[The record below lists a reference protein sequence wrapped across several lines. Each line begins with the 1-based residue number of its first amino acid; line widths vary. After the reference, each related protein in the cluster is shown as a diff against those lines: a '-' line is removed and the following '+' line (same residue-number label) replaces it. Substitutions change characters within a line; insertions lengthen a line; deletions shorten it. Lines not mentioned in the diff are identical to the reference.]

1 MQQFTENAIME
12 HFEQMLR
19 EMPFDKITV
28 TALARHCEISPNTFY
43 YHFSDIYDLLDQWL
57 VRMLEPYVKSSEQQW
72 QASVK
77 QLLHRLKKEKK
88 LVYHLFNSISRDR
101 LEWQV
106 FGGTY
111 DVFYAN
117 LSARPESRC
126 VSEEELH
133 TLADYCCYAFL
144 GFFLRFLWN
153 QMDADV
159 DSEVDRL
166 SALTEPFVHQAL
178 CAHAKMSEDAQK
190 EDK

>member
-43 YHFSDIYDLLDQWL
+43 YHFSDIYDLLDHWL

-101 LEWQV
+101 LEWPGRRAGV
-106 FGGTY
+106 
-111 DVFYAN
+111 
-117 LSARPESRC
+117 SARRSCIRWQ
-126 VSEEELH
+126 
-133 TLADYCCYAFL
+133 TIAAM
-144 GFFLRFLWN
+144 RFSASSCASSGTRWTRTWT
-153 QMDADV
+153 A
-159 DSEVDRL
+159 RL
-166 SALTEPFVHQAL
+166 TGSAR
-178 CAHAKMSEDAQK
+178 
-190 EDK
+190 